1 MNDQTNEHIFFYHF
15 LTLTLTVIFSEG
27 SKRVRRKVIFI
38 YINIK
43 YYLNILSPISAA
55 SRNKNCQCQCQQN
68 AAPESPSIAF
78 LSALTY
84 DLFLITLRVASPYS
98 IFFALLT
105 RIAPLAS
112 LALLL
117 FLLPFLFSL
126 SPPPPSRPRRPS
138 RLASPPPSPAPV
150 PCDSIAG
157 PPPFSSSLHL
167 LLLKT
172 ALICNLKFG
181 SYRKNAYLC
190 IVIRKSLIKLRT
202 KDGGGFPHTL
212 NINTKKRTLNTKR
225 TWNRKEH

>member
-1 MNDQTNEHIFFYHF
+1 MTKQMNTFFFYHF

-27 SKRVRRKVIFI
+27 SKRVRREVIFI

-43 YYLNILSPISAA
+43 YYINILLPIRAA

-78 LSALTY
+78 LSALIY
-84 DLFLITLRVASPYS
+84 DLSLITLRVASPYS

-105 RIAPLAS
+105 RIAPRRPRS
-112 LALLL
+112 LRFHRRSPLRQA
-117 FLLPFLFSL
+117 FAFLPFH
-126 SPPPPSRPRRPS
+126 PP
-138 RLASPPPSPAPV
+138 
-150 PCDSIAG
+150 
-157 PPPFSSSLHL
+157 
-167 LLLKT
+167 LLKT

-202 KDGGGFPHTL
+202 KDGGGFP
-212 NINTKKRTLNTKR
+212 
-225 TWNRKEH
+225 

>member
-43 YYLNILSPISAA
+43 YYLNILLPIRAA

-105 RIAPLAS
+105 RIAPPP

-117 FLLPFLFSL
+117 FLLPASLFSL
-126 SPPPPSRPRRPS
+126 APAAPLAPASPPPSPAPPPS
-138 RLASPPPSPAPV
+138 PPSPAPV

-157 PPPFSSSLHL
+157 PPPFSSSLHP

-202 KDGGGFPHTL
+202 KDGGGFHTP
-212 NINTKKRTLNTKR
+212 
-225 TWNRKEH
+225 

>member
-117 FLLPFLFSL
+117 FLLPSSLFSL
-126 SPPPPSRPRRPS
+126 APAAPLAP
-138 RLASPPPSPAPV
+138 ASPPPSPAPV

>member
-43 YYLNILSPISAA
+43 YYLNILSPIRAA

-78 LSALTY
+78 LSALIY
-84 DLFLITLRVASPYS
+84 DLSLITLRVASPYS

-105 RIAPLAS
+105 RIAL
-112 LALLL
+112 
-117 FLLPFLFSL
+117 
-126 SPPPPSRPRRPS
+126 PPPPSRSFSSSSLFSLFSLAPAAP
-138 RLASPPPSPAPV
+138 LAPASPPPSPAPV

-157 PPPFSSSLHL
+157 PPPFSSSLHP

-212 NINTKKRTLNTKR
+212 NINTKK
-225 TWNRKEH
+225 EH

>member
-27 SKRVRRKVIFI
+27 SKRVRRKIIFIYI

-43 YYLNILSPISAA
+43 YYLNILSPISTA

-105 RIAPLAS
+105 RIAPLS
-112 LALLL
+112 RS
-117 FLLPFLFSL
+117 FSSSSLFSFL
-126 SPPPPSRPRRPS
+126 SRPPPPLSPRLP
-138 RLASPPPSPAPV
+138 AAPPPPPAPV

-157 PPPFSSSLHL
+157 PPPFSSSLHP

>member
-1 MNDQTNEHIFFYHF
+1 MTKQMNTFFFYHF

-27 SKRVRRKVIFI
+27 SKRVRREVIFI

-43 YYLNILSPISAA
+43 YYINILLPISAA

-78 LSALTY
+78 LSALIY
-84 DLFLITLRVASPYS
+84 DLSLITLRVASPYS

-105 RIAPLAS
+105 RIAPPR
-112 LALLL
+112 
-117 FLLPFLFSL
+117 LP
-126 SPPPPSRPRRPS
+126 
-138 RLASPPPSPAPV
+138 PV

-157 PPPFSSSLHL
+157 PPPPGFYLFTFL
-167 LLLKT
+167 PFPPPLLKT

-202 KDGGGFPHTL
+202 KDGGGFP
-212 NINTKKRTLNTKR
+212 
-225 TWNRKEH
+225 

>member
-1 MNDQTNEHIFFYHF
+1 MTKQMNTFFFYHF

-43 YYLNILSPISAA
+43 YYLNILSPIRAA

-84 DLFLITLRVASPYS
+84 DLSLITLRVASPYS

-105 RIAPLAS
+105 GIALPSPPSRSFSSSSLFSFLSRPPRPAS
-112 LALLL
+112 LAC
-117 FLLPFLFSL
+117 PRSL
-126 SPPPPSRPRRPS
+126 RFHRRS
-138 RLASPPPSPAPV
+138 
-150 PCDSIAG
+150 
-157 PPPFSSSLHL
+157 PPFSSSLHPP
-167 LLLKT
+167 LLKT

-202 KDGGGFPHTL
+202 KDGGGFP
-212 NINTKKRTLNTKR
+212 
-225 TWNRKEH
+225 

>member
-1 MNDQTNEHIFFYHF
+1 MTKQMNTFFSIIF

-43 YYLNILSPISAA
+43 YYLNILSPIRAA

-78 LSALTY
+78 LSSLIY
-84 DLFLITLRVASPYS
+84 DLSLITLRVASPYS

-105 RIAPLAS
+105 RIAP
-112 LALLL
+112 
-117 FLLPFLFSL
+117 
-126 SPPPPSRPRRPS
+126 PS
-138 RLASPPPSPAPV
+138 RLPRLPPFPAVPSQVPLPSLPPSSP
-150 PCDSIAG
+150 
-157 PPPFSSSLHL
+157 

-202 KDGGGFPHTL
+202 KDGGGFP
-212 NINTKKRTLNTKR
+212 
-225 TWNRKEH
+225 

>member
-105 RIAPLAS
+105 RIAPLAP

-117 FLLPFLFSL
+117 FLLPSSLFSL
-126 SPPPPSRPRRPS
+126 APAALSP
-138 RLASPPPSPAPV
+138 RLPACPPPSPAPV

-157 PPPFSSSLHL
+157 PPPFSSSLHP

-212 NINTKKRTLNTKR
+212 NINTKK
-225 TWNRKEH
+225 EH

>member
-27 SKRVRRKVIFI
+27 SKRVKRKVIFI

-105 RIAPLAS
+105 RITL
-112 LALLL
+112 
-117 FLLPFLFSL
+117 
-126 SPPPPSRPRRPS
+126 PPPPRAPSLPPPLLSFLSRPPPPP
-138 RLASPPPSPAPV
+138 RLPASPPPSPAPV

-157 PPPFSSSLHL
+157 PPPFSSSLHP

>member
-98 IFFALLT
+98 IFFAFLT
-105 RIAPLAS
+105 RIAL
-112 LALLL
+112 
-117 FLLPFLFSL
+117 
-126 SPPPPSRPRRPS
+126 PPSRSFSSSSLFSFLSRPL
-138 RLASPPPSPAPV
+138 RPLAPASPPPSPAPV

-157 PPPFSSSLHL
+157 PPPFSSSLHP

>member
-1 MNDQTNEHIFFYHF
+1 MAPV
-15 LTLTLTVIFSEG
+15 L
-27 SKRVRRKVIFI
+27 KRRTM
-38 YINIK
+38 
-43 YYLNILSPISAA
+43 LE

-78 LSALTY
+78 LSALIY
-84 DLFLITLRVASPYS
+84 DLSLITLRVASLNS

-105 RIAPLAS
+105 RIAP
-112 LALLL
+112 
-117 FLLPFLFSL
+117 
-126 SPPPPSRPRRPS
+126 PR
-138 RLASPPPSPAPV
+138 RLASPPAPV

-157 PPPFSSSLHL
+157 PPPFSSSLHSP
-167 LLLKT
+167 LLKT

-212 NINTKKRTLNTKR
+212 NINTKK
-225 TWNRKEH
+225 EH

>member
-1 MNDQTNEHIFFYHF
+1 MTKQMNTFFFYHF

-27 SKRVRRKVIFI
+27 SKRVRRKVIFIYI

-78 LSALTY
+78 LSALIY
-84 DLFLITLRVASPYS
+84 DLSLITLRVASPYS

-105 RIAPLAS
+105 RIAP
-112 LALLL
+112 
-117 FLLPFLFSL
+117 
-126 SPPPPSRPRRPS
+126 PPP
-138 RLASPPPSPAPV
+138 LASPPRL
-150 PCDSIAG
+150 
-157 PPPFSSSLHL
+157 PPFPAIPSLVPL
-167 LLLKT
+167 PSLPPSIPPLLKT
-172 ALICNLKFG
+172 APICNLKFG

-202 KDGGGFPHTL
+202 KDGGGFP
-212 NINTKKRTLNTKR
+212 
-225 TWNRKEH
+225 

>member
-1 MNDQTNEHIFFYHF
+1 MSAKRSTRI
-15 LTLTLTVIFSEG
+15 TLHSV
-27 SKRVRRKVIFI
+27 
-38 YINIK
+38 
-43 YYLNILSPISAA
+43 
-55 SRNKNCQCQCQQN
+55 
-68 AAPESPSIAF
+68 
-78 LSALTY
+78 LSALIY
-84 DLFLITLRVASPYS
+84 DYFLITLRVASPYS

-105 RIAPLAS
+105 RIAPPLSRSFSSSS
-112 LALLL
+112 L
-117 FLLPFLFSL
+117 PLFSL
-126 SPPPPSRPRRPS
+126 SPPPPSRLACPPARLPRLPAC
-138 RLASPPPSPAPV
+138 LACPPASPAPV